1 MKTLL
6 LIDGHAMIHRAF
18 HALPTTLTTKN
29 GEPTGA
35 IYGFFLMLQK
45 VIGDFKPSHIAVAFD
60 TPKPTFRKTLF
71 KGYLLAQLIG
81 RLNPDPRHNP
91 EQALKRQEAKQNARQ
106 LYEGF
111 AGLQQAAEL

>member
-1 MKTLL
+1 M
-6 LIDGHAMIHRAF
+6 
-18 HALPTTLTTKN
+18 
-29 GEPTGA
+29 
-35 IYGFFLMLQK
+35 
-45 VIGDFKPSHIAVAFD
+45 
-60 TPKPTFRKTLF
+60 TFRTRRLPAQVLMKRGSHPFVQNSATSEEQRSKVLEQFKQGYQREAAKQTLF

>member
-71 KGYLLAQLIG
+71 KEYQSKRPPMDDLLKVQI
-81 RLNPDPRHNP
+81 P
-91 EQALKRQEAKQNARQ
+91 QIK
-106 LYEGF
+106 
-111 AGLQQAAEL
+111 ELLDQGGI